1 MNTFKDCHG
10 CQERY
15 PGCHGSCEKH
25 KIAQEK
31 HQTLMQLRRK
41 VGGQNADLNSYTS
54 RVIEQGRKRT
64 RKRGL

>member
-1 MNTFKDCHG
+1 MNTFKDCKD
-10 CQERY
+10 CPERKV
-15 PGCHGSCEKH
+15 GCHASCEKH

-41 VGGQNADLNSYTS
+41 VGDLNADLNGYTS